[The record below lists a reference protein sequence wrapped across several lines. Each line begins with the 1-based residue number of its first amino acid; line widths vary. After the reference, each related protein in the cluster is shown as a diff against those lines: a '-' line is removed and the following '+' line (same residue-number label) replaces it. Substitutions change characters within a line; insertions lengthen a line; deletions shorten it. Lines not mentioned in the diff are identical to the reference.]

1 MFCSSSFGMDGCGNH
16 LLFDMRNTPINGE
29 YPIIASHS
37 GSLSYDDYK
46 FVASSFEGFLF
57 LK

>member
-1 MFCSSSFGMDGCGNH
+1 MDGCGNH